1 MKALMLLVSLLV
13 PALLVSAPSAPAG
26 SIYKHVDENGV
37 THFTNVPTSPEYQV
51 VSLPKLRKFSPA
63 PATAEGSYEQMI
75 RTASRIY
82 GLDHRLVRAVIKA
95 ESNFDPGAVS
105 HKGAMGLMQLM
116 PETARDMGVKDPF
129 DPLQNIFGGVR
140 YLKFLMD
147 RFDNSLFLALAAYNA
162 GPEAVTKHGGIP
174 PFEETNAYLR
184 RVLRYYM
191 KYKRP

>member
-1 MKALMLLVSLLV
+1 
-13 PALLVSAPSAPAG
+13 
-26 SIYKHVDENGV
+26 
-37 THFTNVPTSPEYQV
+37 
-51 VSLPKLRKFSPA
+51 
-63 PATAEGSYEQMI
+63 MI

-140 YLKFLMD
+140 YLKFLMN
-147 RFDNSLFLALAAYNA
+147 RFHNSLFLALAAYNA
-162 GPEAVTKHGGIP
+162 GPEAVAEHGGIP

>member
-1 MKALMLLVSLLV
+1 MKAVTLLVSLLV
-13 PALLVSAPSAPAG
+13 PALLTSAPPAPAG

-51 VSLPKLRKFSPA
+51 VSLPELRKFSPA
-63 PATAEGSYEQMI
+63 PATAAGSYEQMI

-162 GPEAVTKHGGIP
+162 GPEAVVKHGGIP